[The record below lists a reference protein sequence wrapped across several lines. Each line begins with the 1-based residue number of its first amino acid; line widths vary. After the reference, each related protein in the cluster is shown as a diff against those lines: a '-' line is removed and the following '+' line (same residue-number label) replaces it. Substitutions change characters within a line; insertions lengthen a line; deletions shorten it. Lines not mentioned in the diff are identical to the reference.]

1 MEIAGDRPSIVSTA
15 SDDFPEPDSPVNT
28 TRAFRGNSTSMFLR
42 LCSRAPRTTNESPDI
57 DSELRGVTVRG
68 STLGTRRRKGAVGG
82 GTAPLPPLCRPLPPF
97 LFLLPLAYQFPRLAS
112 PMTSDV
118 QVRI

>member
-1 MEIAGDRPSIVSTA
+1 MVSNA
-15 SDDFPEPDSPVNT
+15 SDDFPEPDNPVNA

-68 STLGTRRRKGAVGG
+68 STLVKQWAAGAAETPRGN
-82 GTAPLPPLCRPLPPF
+82 PCRHCRLLPPVVR
-97 LFLLPLAYQFPRLAS
+97 FPRLTS